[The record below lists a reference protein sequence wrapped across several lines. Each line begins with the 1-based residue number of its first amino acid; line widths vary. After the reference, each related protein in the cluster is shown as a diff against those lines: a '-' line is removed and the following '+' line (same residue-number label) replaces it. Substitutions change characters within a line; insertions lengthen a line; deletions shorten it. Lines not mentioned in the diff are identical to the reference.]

1 MSNNESFI
9 DEVTEEVR
17 KDRLFALYR
26 RYGWIAA
33 LVVVA
38 IVGGAAWTEFTK
50 AQARAQ
56 AEALGDAVMAAL
68 EPEDP
73 QTRIS
78 ALQQIP
84 AETAGARAVV
94 AMLTA
99 AEQANEVQ
107 AAAAAA
113 TLDGVARDT
122 DVPEIYRQIASFKAL
137 TQDADAPLAAR
148 RVAFESLARPGNP
161 LRLLAQEQLALIEI
175 EAGDRTAAVAQVQAI
190 LEDAEVTAGLT
201 RRANQLLIALGAT
214 PENG

>member
-1 MSNNESFI
+1 
-9 DEVTEEVR
+9 
-17 KDRLFALYR
+17 
-26 RYGWIAA
+26 
-33 LVVVA
+33 
-38 IVGGAAWTEFTK
+38 
-50 AQARAQ
+50 
-56 AEALGDAVMAAL
+56 
-68 EPEDP
+68 
-73 QTRIS
+73 
-78 ALQQIP
+78 
-84 AETAGARAVV
+84 
-94 AMLTA
+94 
-99 AEQANEVQ
+99 
-107 AAAAAA
+107 A

-148 RVAFESLARPGNP
+148 RVAFEALARPGNP